1 MPYNEKI
8 KEIISIA
15 SVLIKFGCEDILN
28 NQELFV
34 SFLNELGLKSPSGEE
49 FTRAGFRQ
57 MMKRLPADQ
66 REELV
71 EMFNQG
77 HRDINHQM
85 IMYTNSN

>member
-1 MPYNEKI
+1 MPYNETI

-57 MMKRLPADQ
+57 MMKRLPTDQ

>member
-1 MPYNEKI
+1 MSYNETI

-49 FTRAGFRQ
+49 FTRAGFR
-57 MMKRLPADQ
+57 
-66 REELV
+66 
-71 EMFNQG
+71 
-77 HRDINHQM
+77 
-85 IMYTNSN
+85 TNDEASTS